1 MIREAIETA
10 ALAIEALAVIIIL
23 VAIVHG
29 TARYLLHIQQ
39 QVDGAYERYKTQLA
53 RALLLG
59 LEFLVAA
66 DIVRTVALEP
76 TLHNVGIL
84 ALLVL
89 VRTFLSWSIVV
100 EIEGHWPWRGSDG
113 TTSRRLAAENV
124 SPAAAARARLDS
136 EV

>member
-29 TARYLLHIQQ
+29 TGRYLLHIQQ

-100 EIEGHWPWRGSDG
+100 EIEGHWPWRGS
-113 TTSRRLAAENV
+113 AEANTR
-124 SPAAAARARLDS
+124 SPATERTNG
-136 EV
+136 